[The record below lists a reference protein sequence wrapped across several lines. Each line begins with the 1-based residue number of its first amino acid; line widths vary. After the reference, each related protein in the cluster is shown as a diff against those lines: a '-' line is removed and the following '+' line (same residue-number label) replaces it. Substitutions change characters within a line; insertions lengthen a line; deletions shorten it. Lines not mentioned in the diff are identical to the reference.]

1 MSALPDL
8 YISPVQEVE
17 ELLQCAKAEKENNV
31 YLEQAK
37 QIANAQENPETGTRC
52 HFLIAC
58 YYLDHTQEIEMAKA
72 MLLAIPAQLDNAL
85 EAERLQLLAR
95 SYLQLEDY
103 QNAVNH
109 ALEALPRCRDLENLY
124 LEFSC
129 FNTLCHCYGELG
141 LLDES
146 VTYGIEGVEKII
158 KHGLTQLTVYRK
170 ILNNLAVTLS
180 YLGEHQRSLHYYHL
194 CLEHAR
200 EMKSL
205 AGEGNALNN
214 IGTVYHDLK
223 DYPKALGYF
232 QQALKISAPINDT
245 DTVIWALNNI
255 GVAYRHM
262 MHLNK
267 ANHAYFRALGE
278 LKKAPNPARESM
290 VKSNIGKIYELQKKF
305 ALSERYQLFALG
317 LAEKLQ
323 ASQRIMG
330 AHQALFELYEAWGN
344 FPKAFFHHKA
354 YHELKVKELEQAA
367 SSKTK
372 GMMVRFEVEKLKQ
385 EQEIYRLK
393 NVELAAA
400 MTKLEELSN
409 QDSLTGLY
417 NRRFFDKQLHHAFN
431 HAKNQ
436 QLSLTAM
443 IADIDN
449 FKLINDTFSHAIGDD
464 VLRIIASLFT
474 NTLRGSDVV
483 ARYGGEEIVA
493 LFPETT
499 LENAKL
505 VCEKIRQKIEQYPWH
520 KLHPA
525 LKVTMSMGLADDL
538 SLAHPEKLL
547 SAADAVL
554 YKVKHSGKNRVEG

>member
-1 MSALPDL
+1 MSALPNL
-8 YISPVQEVE
+8 YMSPAREVE
-17 ELLQCAKAEKENNV
+17 ELLQRAKAEKDNS

-37 QIANAQENPETGTRC
+37 QIANTQENQETVTRC

-58 YYLDHTQEIEMAKA
+58 YYLDNTQEIEMAKTI
-72 MLLAIPAQLDNAL
+72 LLTIPTQLENAL

-109 ALEALPRCRDLENLY
+109 ALEALPRCRELENLY
-124 LEFSC
+124 LQFSC

-146 VTYGIEGVEKII
+146 VTYGIEGVEKIT
-158 KHGLTQLTVYRK
+158 KHGLTQMPVYRK

-200 EMKSL
+200 ETKSL

-214 IGTVYHDLK
+214 IGTVYHDLS
-223 DYPKALGYF
+223 DHPKSLEYF
-232 QQALKISAPINDT
+232 KQALKISGPINDS
-245 DTVIWALNNI
+245 DTVVWALNNC
-255 GVAYRHM
+255 GTAYRHM
-262 MHLNK
+262 KQLNK
-267 ANHAYFRALGE
+267 ANHAYFRALKE
-278 LKKAPNPARESM
+278 LEKVLNPAKESL
-290 VKSNIGKIYELQKKF
+290 VKSNIGKVYELQKKF
-305 ALSERYQLFALG
+305 VLSERYQLFALG

-344 FPKAFFHHKA
+344 YPKAFFHHKA

-372 GMMVRFEVEKLKQ
+372 GMMVKFEVEKLKQ

-417 NRRFFDKQLHHAFN
+417 NRRFFDKQLRETFSQ
-431 HAKNQ
+431 AKNQ
-436 QLSLTAM
+436 QLPLTVM

-449 FKLINDTFSHAIGDD
+449 FKLINDTFSHAVGDD

-483 ARYGGEEIVA
+483 VRYGGEEIVA

-505 VCEKIRQKIEQYPWH
+505 VCEKICQKIEHYPWH

-538 SLAHPEKLL
+538 ALANPEKLL
-547 SAADAVL
+547 SVADAVL
-554 YKVKHSGKNRVEG
+554 YRVKHSGKNRVEG